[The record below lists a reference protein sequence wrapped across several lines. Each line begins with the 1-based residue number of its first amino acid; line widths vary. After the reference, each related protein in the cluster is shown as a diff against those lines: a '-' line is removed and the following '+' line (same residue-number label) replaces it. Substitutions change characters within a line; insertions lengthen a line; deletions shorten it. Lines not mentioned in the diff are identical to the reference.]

1 MVVAELID
9 YYGSVTIVQ
18 PIRVTEAR
26 FQAQAADDLRL

>member
-18 PIRVTEAR
+18 TYSSYRGSVPGSGS
-26 FQAQAADDLRL
+26 